1 MTTFEVGKSTSSSFY
16 GVTGSIKNIK
26 ENGFMGY
33 TEITVAHQV
42 LAMGSSDDYRDSEST
57 FVVHPSSDWT

>member
-1 MTTFEVGKSTSSSFY
+1 MKTFTVGKSTSSIFH
-16 GVTGSIKNIK
+16 GVTGNITNVK

-57 FVVHPSSDWT
+57 FTVCPTSDWT